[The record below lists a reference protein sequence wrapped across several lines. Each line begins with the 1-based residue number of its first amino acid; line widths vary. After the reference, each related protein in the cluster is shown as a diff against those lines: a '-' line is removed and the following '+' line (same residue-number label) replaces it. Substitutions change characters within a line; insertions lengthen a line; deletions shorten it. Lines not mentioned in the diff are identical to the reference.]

1 MKAIKNMGLTLLLA
15 APLCVLAQNNFTIQ
29 GTVRGVSPKVEK
41 VYISYASG
49 GHNVIDSANVSGN
62 RYVFQGT
69 INQPTRID
77 LRAGYDLKEKVKPSM
92 GRDMITLFADPADM
106 DVKSVDSFSNASV
119 SGSKSNIEFD
129 KLRAAAK
136 PFEARAATLL
146 KKAAAEEKAGNQ
158 SALENTQQQIEDLQS
173 QLKKEVYA
181 DYIRKNPGSPIAF
194 FALQQFSGA
203 LIDQPDETQK
213 LFNLLPQSLRQSPD
227 GRRMET
233 LIQFAK
239 LTPVGSQAPEFTESD
254 PDGKTVALSD
264 FKGKYVLVNFWASW
278 CGPCRAQNPT
288 LVKLYN
294 QYKDQGLEIIGV
306 SLDKPGEK
314 SEWTDAIRDDKLSW
328 PQVSDLRFWNSKVG
342 KMYGVVVL
350 PQNVLVDRSGKIIA
364 KNLTMEA
371 LSRKLKTL
379 F

>member
-1 MKAIKNMGLTLLLA
+1 MKAIKNMGLAVLVA
-15 APLCVLAQNNFTIQ
+15 APLCVLAQSNFTIQ

-49 GHNVIDSANVSGN
+49 GHNVIDSTNVSGN
-62 RYVFQGT
+62 KYVFQGV
-69 INQPTRID
+69 INQPTRIE

-106 DVKSVDSFSNASV
+106 EVKSVDSFSNASV

-158 SALENTQQQIEDLQS
+158 SALDNTQQQIEDLQS

-181 DYIRKNPGSPIAF
+181 DYIRKDPGSPIAF

-233 LIQFAK
+233 LIGFAK

-254 PDGKTVALSD
+254 PDGKTIALSD

-288 LVKLYN
+288 LIKLYN

-306 SLDKPGEK
+306 ALDKPGEK

-342 KMYGVVVL
+342 RMYGVVVL
-350 PQNVLVDRSGKIIA
+350 PQNVLVDRSGKIVA

-371 LSRKLKTL
+371 LTRKLKTL

>member
-1 MKAIKNMGLTLLLA
+1 MKAIKNMGLAVLVA
-15 APLCVLAQNNFTIQ
+15 APLCVLAQSNFTIQ

-92 GRDMITLFADPADM
+92 GRDMITLFADPADI

-254 PDGKTVALSD
+254 PDGKTVGLSD

-350 PQNVLVDRSGKIIA
+350 PQNVLVDRSGKIVA

-371 LSRKLKTL
+371 LTRKLKTL

>member
-1 MKAIKNMGLTLLLA
+1 MKAIKNMGLTLLLT
-15 APLCVLAQNNFTIQ
+15 APLYVLAQSNFTIQ

-92 GRDMITLFADPADM
+92 GRDMITLFADPADI

-254 PDGKTVALSD
+254 PDGKTVGLSD

-350 PQNVLVDRSGKIIA
+350 PQNVLVDRSGKIVA

-371 LSRKLKTL
+371 LTRKLKTL